1 MQEGGRN
8 MIFPYY
14 LRSLH
19 DILRNDKKRFYAFSM
34 KYHVYQLLKSSSF

>member
-1 MQEGGRN
+1 MQEGGRK

-19 DILRNDKKRFYAFSM
+19 DILRNDKNDFMHLA
-34 KYHVYQLLKSSSF
+34 